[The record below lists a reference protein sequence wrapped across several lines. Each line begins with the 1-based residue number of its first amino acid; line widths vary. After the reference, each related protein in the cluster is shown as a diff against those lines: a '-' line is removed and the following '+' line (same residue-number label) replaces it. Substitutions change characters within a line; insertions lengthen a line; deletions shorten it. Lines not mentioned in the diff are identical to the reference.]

1 MKAPSG
7 LAPLE
12 QKFSK
17 TEPEEESAGARGRAP
32 GLHLARIHLQRE
44 ISFAF
49 AALRL
54 NYFTRGAS
62 PRGSGFEGEG
72 DSDNTSYLGSVHCIH
87 QIRHTKRHILRTTSL
102 SFPLHDNRPKHVTP
116 PWPIRAVCRRWTKA
130 HAESVRQL
138 VATAGPVRRV
148 CADRFPNCAP

>member
-17 TEPEEESAGARGRAP
+17 TEPEEESAGARGKAP
-32 GLHLARIHLQRE
+32 GHHLARIHLQRE
-44 ISFAF
+44 IPFAF

-62 PRGSGFEGEG
+62 PRG
-72 DSDNTSYLGSVHCIH
+72 
-87 QIRHTKRHILRTTSL
+87 
-102 SFPLHDNRPKHVTP
+102 
-116 PWPIRAVCRRWTKA
+116 
-130 HAESVRQL
+130 AEIDDDGL
-138 VATAGPVRRV
+138 
-148 CADRFPNCAP
+148 